1 MRIESIQIHNFR
13 QYRDEQISF
22 PKVQGKKDIHI
33 IIGENGEGKT
43 NILNALTW
51 CLYGEE
57 LHLGDRNTAIYTINS
72 SVVNELRSKGEE
84 QGVMSVKV
92 VLSDTD
98 SQIEFERIATYHI
111 TDSDAV
117 CINQNITAYVSGGA
131 RGGDIIEQKEEVD
144 MWISRYVPREIN
156 EYIFFDGEL
165 LDRYFKEAQR
175 SNIENGIKN
184 LTQATILE
192 KTIKGLDNYVRMEL
206 SPAIEKMGDD
216 KVREAEEN
224 YKKAYDAYSAQQ
236 DKVKGIDANLTLLKE
251 KIEELSGVIRGHEN
265 LKDIQNELEELD
277 EKIDTLSTNEKQAKE
292 DLIDFAQEYYTLFAL
307 YPALKSFYDR
317 IKTEEQN
324 GKLPPKIDRELL
336 QSIFDNKKCLICGN
350 DHLDND
356 NLEHVLSL
364 LKKFDVSSD
373 TSAELNQASS
383 ALQALFEK
391 MKDYKK
397 RKEQIQRQISLI
409 EGELEKADNRRKE
422 VDAILKT
429 IPNTESIRKAIEQ
442 RDIYSGQYDEDKEK
456 LGREK
461 LILEGCETAERDA
474 KEEKDKAIAKN
485 GKLDAFRKKLDFCET
500 SKQILSK
507 IKDDI
512 LLECRNEMQQE
523 TFRIFDQLIWKKGE
537 FTKVNILDDY
547 AFQLLDKYGAQTV
560 GSCSAAERAL
570 LALSFTIALQQTS
583 GHDSLLYI
591 DTPLGRVGEKNRGN
605 FTDVLT
611 EVAESKQVILSF
623 TPTEYDANVRARL
636 DGRYS
641 SFNQLTFENGVT
653 IIK

>member
-72 SVVNELRSKGEE
+72 SVVNDLRSKGEE

-92 VLSDTD
+92 VLSDSD

-216 KVREAEEN
+216 KVRVAEEN

-236 DKVKGIDANLTLLKE
+236 DKVKGIEANLTLLKE

-397 RKEQIQRQISLI
+397 RKEQIQRQISFI
-409 EGELEKADNRRKE
+409 EGELKKADNRRKE

>member
-92 VLSDTD
+92 VLSDSD

-236 DKVKGIDANLTLLKE
+236 DKVKGIEANLTLLKE

-317 IKTEEQN
+317 IKTEERN

-397 RKEQIQRQISLI
+397 RKEQIQRQISFI

>member
-92 VLSDTD
+92 VLSDSD

-236 DKVKGIDANLTLLKE
+236 DKVKGIEANLSLLKE

-397 RKEQIQRQISLI
+397 RKEQIQRQISFI

>member
-92 VLSDTD
+92 VLSDSD

-131 RGGDIIEQKEEVD
+131 RGGDIIEQKEEVN

-206 SPAIEKMGDD
+206 SPAIEKMGDN

-236 DKVKGIDANLTLLKE
+236 DKVKGIEANLTLLKE

-265 LKDIQNELEELD
+265 LKDIQNELDELD

-324 GKLPPKIDRELL
+324 GKLPPKIDQELL

-397 RKEQIQRQISLI
+397 RKAQIQRQISFI
-409 EGELEKADNRRKE
+409 EDELKKADNRRKE

-442 RDIYSGQYDEDKEK
+442 RGIYSGQYDADKEK

>member
-92 VLSDTD
+92 VLSDSD

-192 KTIKGLDNYVRMEL
+192 KAIKGLDNYVRMEL

-216 KVREAEEN
+216 KVRVAEEN

-236 DKVKGIDANLTLLKE
+236 DKVKGIEANLTLLKE

-397 RKEQIQRQISLI
+397 RKEQIQRQISFI
-409 EGELEKADNRRKE
+409 EGELEKADNQRKE

-461 LILEGCETAERDA
+461 LILEECETAERDA

>member
-13 QYRDEQISF
+13 QYRDESISF
-22 PKVQGKKDIHI
+22 PKTQGKKDIHI
-33 IIGENGEGKT
+33 IVGENGEGKT

-57 LHLGDRNTAIYTINS
+57 FHLGDRNTAIYTINS
-72 SVVNELRSKGEE
+72 SVVDELRSRGDD
-84 QGVMSVKV
+84 QGDMSVNV
-92 VLSDTD
+92 VISDSD
-98 SQIEFERIATYHI
+98 SKIRFERRATYRI
-111 TDSDAV
+111 SETDAV
-117 CINQNITAYVSGGA
+117 RIDETLTAYISGGA
-131 RGGDIIEQKEEVD
+131 RGGDIIESKEEVD
-144 MWISRYVPREIN
+144 MWISRYIPREIH

-175 SNIENGIKN
+175 SNIENGIKD
-184 LTQATILE
+184 LTQASILE
-192 KTIKGLDNYVRMEL
+192 KTIKGLDNYVRQEL

-216 KVREAEEN
+216 KVKEAEEK
-224 YKKAYDAYSAQQ
+224 YKKAFEAYSQQ
-236 DKVKGIDANLTLLKE
+236 YGKVKDIESNLSKLKE
-251 KIEELSGVIRGHEN
+251 KIEELNSIIKGHEN
-265 LKDIQNELEELD
+265 LRDKQLELERLD
-277 EKIDTLSTNEKQAKE
+277 LEIDKLSASEKQANE

-307 YPALKSFYDR
+307 YPALKQFYDR
-317 IKTEEQN
+317 IKREEKD
-324 GKLPPKIDRELL
+324 GKLPPKIDKELL
-336 QSIFDNKKCLICGN
+336 QSIFDNKKCIICGTEKLGN
-350 DHLDND
+350 E

-383 ALQALFEK
+383 ALQALFDK
-391 MKDYKK
+391 MKEYKK
-397 RKEQIQRQISLI
+397 RKEQIQREILMI
-409 EGELEKADNRRKE
+409 DTNLEKADNARKE
-422 VDAILKT
+422 IEAYLKT
-429 IPNTESIRKAIEQ
+429 VPNTDSIRAAIEQ
-442 RDIYSGQYDEDKEK
+442 RDSYRGQYEEDKEK

-461 LILEGCETAERDA
+461 LILEGFDADEKSA

-485 GKLDAFRKKLDFCET
+485 GRLDSFRKKLEFCET

-507 IKDDI
+507 IKDAI

-523 TFRIFDQLIWKKGE
+523 TFKIFDKLIWKKGA
-537 FTKVNILDDY
+537 FSRVSILDDY
-547 AFQLLDKYGAQTV
+547 EFQLFNPYGEQTL

-591 DTPLGRVGEKNRGN
+591 DTPLGRVGDKNRGN

-611 EVAESKQVILSF
+611 DVAESKQVILSF
-623 TPTEYDANVRARL
+623 TPTEYDANVRSRL
-636 DGRYS
+636 EGKYS
-641 SFNQLTFENGVT
+641 SFSQLAFENGIT

>member
-13 QYRDEQISF
+13 QYRDGQISF

-92 VLSDTD
+92 VLSDSD

-216 KVREAEEN
+216 KVRVAEEN

-397 RKEQIQRQISLI
+397 RKEQIQRQISFI

>member
-92 VLSDTD
+92 VLSDSD

-236 DKVKGIDANLTLLKE
+236 DKVKGIEANLTLLKE

-317 IKTEEQN
+317 IKTEERN

-397 RKEQIQRQISLI
+397 RKEQIQRQISFI

-485 GKLDAFRKKLDFCET
+485 GKLDAFRKKLDFCELHLR
-500 SKQILSK
+500 K
-507 IKDDI
+507 
-512 LLECRNEMQQE
+512 C
-523 TFRIFDQLIWKKGE
+523 F
-537 FTKVNILDDY
+537 
-547 AFQLLDKYGAQTV
+547 
-560 GSCSAAERAL
+560 
-570 LALSFTIALQQTS
+570 
-583 GHDSLLYI
+583 
-591 DTPLGRVGEKNRGN
+591 
-605 FTDVLT
+605 
-611 EVAESKQVILSF
+611 
-623 TPTEYDANVRARL
+623 
-636 DGRYS
+636 
-641 SFNQLTFENGVT
+641 
-653 IIK
+653 

>member
-1 MRIESIQIHNFR
+1 
-13 QYRDEQISF
+13 
-22 PKVQGKKDIHI
+22 
-33 IIGENGEGKT
+33 
-43 NILNALTW
+43 
-51 CLYGEE
+51 
-57 LHLGDRNTAIYTINS
+57 
-72 SVVNELRSKGEE
+72 
-84 QGVMSVKV
+84 
-92 VLSDTD
+92 
-98 SQIEFERIATYHI
+98 
-111 TDSDAV
+111 
-117 CINQNITAYVSGGA
+117 
-131 RGGDIIEQKEEVD
+131 
-144 MWISRYVPREIN
+144 
-156 EYIFFDGEL
+156 
-165 LDRYFKEAQR
+165 
-175 SNIENGIKN
+175 
-184 LTQATILE
+184 
-192 KTIKGLDNYVRMEL
+192 MEL

-216 KVREAEEN
+216 KVREAEEH
-224 YKKAYDAYSAQQ
+224 YKKAYDAYSTQLE
-236 DKVKGIDANLTLLKE
+236 KVKGIEANLTLLKE

-265 LKDIQNELEELD
+265 LKDIQTELEDLD
-277 EKIDTLSTNEKQAKE
+277 EKIDTLGTNEKQAKE

-350 DHLDND
+350 DHLDNN

-397 RKEQIQRQISLI
+397 RKEQIQRQISFI

>member
-92 VLSDTD
+92 VLSDSD

-216 KVREAEEN
+216 KVRVAEEN

-236 DKVKGIDANLTLLKE
+236 DKVKGIEANLTLLKE
-251 KIEELSGVIRGHEN
+251 KIEELSGVIKGHEN

-397 RKEQIQRQISLI
+397 RKEQIQRQISFI
-409 EGELEKADNRRKE
+409 EGELKKADNRRKE